1 MRNGNPERGV
11 PVFSRRDDGDG
22 KAVGEYIAWY
32 NGTRIRYQKSMK
44 KWMPLWLASRQ
55 ASADIHVERRYD
67 GFNSVQQI
75 GYTSSRPILFYI
87 RLDRVMDKGLLF
99 RLINNSK
106 GGTEER
112 SLNRDFLAR
121 VIYQFNQI
129 DRFFP

>member
-1 MRNGNPERGV
+1 M
-11 PVFSRRDDGDG
+11 
-22 KAVGEYIAWY
+22 
-32 NGTRIRYQKSMK
+32 
-44 KWMPLWLASRQ
+44 
-55 ASADIHVERRYD
+55 DIHVERRYD